1 MARKQKSVYE
11 RIKDKKQEIL
21 KAEEVLNK
29 LNNELQDLFAE
40 KDKFEMKQLLEH
52 IKARNLN
59 LEQAIDLLNR

>member
-1 MARKQKSVYE
+1 MARKQKSIYE

-40 KDKFEMKQLLEH
+40 KDKFEMKQLLDH
-52 IKARNLN
+52 IKAKNLN

>member
-11 RIKDKKQEIL
+11 RIKDKKQEVL

-40 KDKFEMKQLLEH
+40 KDKFEMKQLLDH
-52 IKARNLN
+52 IKAKNLN